1 MVLSIMLVSVIV
13 ENICCPVP
21 QIVQVINS
29 VIIHITIYI
38 TVRLWDTVTHQC
50 HVVYDGHSYPVWDVA
65 FR

>member
-29 VIIHITIYI
+29 VIIHNYYNVYYSK
-38 TVRLWDTVTHQC
+38 TV
-50 HVVYDGHSYPVWDVA
+50 GHSDTPMSCGI
-65 FR
+65 